1 MTDAAG
7 RTMKRGKFISVE
19 GGEGAGKSTNIA
31 IAREILD
38 RSGLNV
44 VVTREPG
51 GTPLAEDIRALLLAR
66 REERMCDS
74 AELLLVY
81 AARVQHVRMVI
92 EPALARGDWVIS
104 DRFSDATLAYQGA
117 GRGMDMRVILEL
129 HKLLLGEFAPDLTL
143 LLDVPVA
150 EGMKRMQA
158 RGDPDRFEIE
168 DDSFFERIRACYLR
182 LAHAQPQRFRIID
195 AGRALAD
202 VERSVRV
209 VMQDFL
215 DMHND

>member
-1 MTDAAG
+1 V
-7 RTMKRGKFISVE
+7 KRGKFISVE

-31 IAREILD
+31 VVREILD
-38 RSGLNV
+38 CSGLNV

-51 GTPLAEDIRALLLAR
+51 GTPLAEDIRAVLLAR

-74 AELLLVY
+74 TELLLVC
-81 AARVQHVRMVI
+81 AARVQHVQMVI

-104 DRFSDATLAYQGA
+104 DRFGDATLAYQGA
-117 GRGMDMRVILEL
+117 GRGMDTRAILEL

-150 EGMKRMQA
+150 AGMQRMQA

-168 DDSFFERIRACYLR
+168 DEAFFERIRACYLD
-182 LAHAQPQRFRIID
+182 LAHAQPERFRIID
-195 AGRALAD
+195 AGRALVE
-202 VERSVRV
+202 VERSVRA

-215 DMHND
+215 DRHNV